1 MRVRKVLGVAKHLN
15 VCSFGRKKIKAT
27 YCYNIQDAE
36 ETMDT
41 ISSINLL
48 NNTFFAIL
56 EDKNKIFS
64 LIYI

>member
-1 MRVRKVLGVAKHLN
+1 MRMRKVLGVAKHLN
-15 VCSFGRKKIKAT
+15 AFSFGRETTKAT
-27 YCYNIQDAE
+27 YCYNVQDAE